1 MPRVETRALK
11 KALNVAKAKVRAV
24 EGPARKDQDAAP
36 IADAIRDYLDR
47 GVLTFSIPAHGGGI
61 GPAPEFAKWA
71 GLETARADARPAPAA
86 ALRPRAAA
94 TGLPAAGRSR
104 RSHR

>member
-11 KALNVAKAKVRAV
+11 NALNVAKAKVRAV

-71 GLETARADARPAPAA
+71 GLETARADLPMSDGVDTRD
-86 ALRPRAAA
+86 RAWKVQA
-94 TGLPAAGRSR
+94 TAQELFAEPT
-104 RSHR
+104 